1 MRILYKVKNQLYTV
15 VILVVRNWKNMTL
28 MLEILIFHDAS
39 NFGEFMWP
47 LEMLHNMEHSGGG
60 SKHLRSS
67 SAGMKMG

>member
-1 MRILYKVKNQLYTV
+1 MQSQEPIVYGGDSSCEE
-15 VILVVRNWKNMTL
+15 
-28 MLEILIFHDAS
+28 LEEHDFDAGNFDFHDAS